1 MKNLAFLFIF
11 FLLIGCKQEKKSAE
25 LSDNTA
31 DPSSFEQTIKVSEN
45 KVQLVPEAREQ
56 AVQWL
61 AYITAQNEVES
72 LKDASV
78 HQVMESSKPLVQIME
93 SLQNTLPDTLK
104 STPVEA
110 RINVLV
116 TKAHILEQL
125 STQRKPNPDKI
136 AEVAKDIPQEFNN
149 FKLQLNELFLKS
161 IEDFEKEMDKMEEEE
176 KNSKSKKGEGDS
188 LGHLMNLVLFKVVP

>member
-1 MKNLAFLFIF
+1 MKNLVFLFIF
-11 FLLIGCKQEKKSAE
+11 CLLVGCKQDKKSAE
-25 LSDNTA
+25 LSNNTV

-45 KVQLVPEAREQ
+45 EVQLVPEAREQ

-61 AYITAQNEVES
+61 AYITAQNEVKS

-93 SLQNTLPDTLK
+93 SLQNTVPDTLR

-125 STQRKPNPDKI
+125 ATQRDPNPDKI

-176 KNSKSKKGEGDS
+176 KKSKPKKGEGDS
-188 LGHLMNLVLFKVVP
+188 LGHLMNLVLFKVVS